1 MRGKARAIEDRSGAG
16 TVFACVLVMLATLLL
31 TVTFLFCGVLGT
43 VNGAKSR
50 MQEALDAV
58 LGNALSQQ
66 YDTVRDGNLPTVTV
80 GLAEVSGEL
89 ARSLAIAPEG
99 GSFTKRRGD
108 DILWSLRL
116 TDVTETRSEDLLT
129 VAVQGELRIPVVFGG
144 ETVGTVTVPIRVESG
159 IGSKYERIG
168 E

>member
-1 MRGKARAIEDRSGAG
+1 MRGKARALEDRSGAG
-16 TVFACVLVMLATLLL
+16 NVFACVLVMLATLLL

-50 MQEALDAV
+50 MQEALDAT

-66 YDTVRDGNLPTVTV
+66 YGTVRDGNLPKVTV
-80 GLAEVSGEL
+80 GLAEVNGEL
-89 ARSLAIAPEG
+89 ALSLAIAPKD

-116 TDVTETRSEDLLT
+116 TDVTETRSDDLLT
-129 VAVQGELRIPVVFGG
+129 VAVQGELRIPVAFGG

>member
-1 MRGKARAIEDRSGAG
+1 MRRKARVLEDRSGAG
-16 TVFACVLVMLATLLL
+16 TVFACVLVMLAMLLL
-31 TVTFLFCGVLGT
+31 TVAFLFCGVLGT

-50 MQEALDAV
+50 MQEALDAA
-58 LGNALSQQ
+58 LENALSEQ
-66 YDTVRDGNLPTVTV
+66 YDTVRDGALPAVTV
-80 GLAEVSGEL
+80 GLAEVNGEL
-89 ARSLAIAPEG
+89 ALSLAIVPKD

-116 TDVTETRSEDLLT
+116 TDVTETRSDDLLT

-144 ETVGTVTVPIRVESG
+144 EIVGTVTVPIRVESG

>member
-16 TVFACVLVMLATLLL
+16 TVFACVLVMLAMLLL
-31 TVTFLFCGVLGT
+31 TVAFLFCGLLET

-50 MQEALDAV
+50 MQEALDAA

-80 GLAEVSGEL
+80 GLAEANGEL
-89 ARSLAIAPEG
+89 ARSLKIEPED

-108 DILWSLRL
+108 DILWCLRL
-116 TDVTETRSEDLLT
+116 TDVTETRSEELLT
-129 VAVQGELRIPVVFGG
+129 VTVQVELQVPVAFGG
-144 ETVGTVTVPIRVESG
+144 ETIGTVTVPIRVESG
-159 IGSKYERIG
+159 IGSKYERMG

>member
-1 MRGKARAIEDRSGAG
+1 MREKARAIEDRSGAG

-31 TVTFLFCGVLGT
+31 TVTFLFCGLLGT

-50 MQEALDAV
+50 MQEALDAA

-66 YDTVRDGNLPTVTV
+66 YDTVRDGNLPMVTV
-80 GLAEVSGEL
+80 ELAEVNGEL
-89 ARSLAIAPEG
+89 ALSLAIAPED

-129 VAVQGELRIPVVFGG
+129 VAVRGELRVPVAFGG

>member
-1 MRGKARAIEDRSGAG
+1 M
-16 TVFACVLVMLATLLL
+16 LLL
-31 TVTFLFCGVLGT
+31 TVSFLFCGLLGT

-50 MQEALDAV
+50 MQEALDAA
-58 LGNALSQQ
+58 LGNALSEQ
-66 YDTVRDGNLPTVTV
+66 YDTVRDGALPAVTV
-80 GLAEVSGEL
+80 GLAEVNGEL
-89 ARSLAIAPEG
+89 ALSLAIAPEG

-116 TDVTETRSEDLLT
+116 TDVTETRSDDLLT

-144 ETVGTVTVPIRVESG
+144 ETVGTVMGPIRVESG

>member
-1 MRGKARAIEDRSGAG
+1 MRGRARGLEDRSGAG
-16 TVFACVLVMLATLLL
+16 TVFACVLVMLAMLLL
-31 TVTFLFCGVLGT
+31 TVAFLFCGLLGT

-50 MQEALDAV
+50 MQEALDAT

-66 YDTVRDGNLPTVTV
+66 YGTVRDGNLPKVTV
-80 GLAEVSGEL
+80 GLAEVNGEL
-89 ARSLAIAPEG
+89 AQSLKIEPED

-129 VAVQGELRIPVVFGG
+129 VAVQGELRIPIAFGG

>member
-1 MRGKARAIEDRSGAG
+1 MRGRARGLEDRSGAG

-50 MQEALDAV
+50 MQEALDAA

-66 YDTVRDGNLPTVTV
+66 YDTVRDGNLSTVTV
-80 GLAEVSGEL
+80 GLAEMNGEL
-89 ARSLAIAPEG
+89 TRSLRIEPED

-129 VAVQGELRIPVVFGG
+129 VTVQGELQVPVAFGG

-159 IGSKYERIG
+159 IGSKYERMG

>member
-1 MRGKARAIEDRSGAG
+1 MRERASALEDRSGAG

-31 TVTFLFCGVLGT
+31 TVTFLFCG
-43 VNGAKSR
+43 A
-50 MQEALDAV
+50 

-66 YDTVRDGNLPTVTV
+66 YDTVRDGNLPTGTV
-80 GLAEVSGEL
+80 GLAEVNGEL
-89 ARSLAIAPEG
+89 ALSLAIAPKD

-108 DILWSLRL
+108 DILWRLRL

-144 ETVGTVTVPIRVESG
+144 ETVGTVTVPIRVKSG
-159 IGSKYERIG
+159 IGSKCERIG

>member
-1 MRGKARAIEDRSGAG
+1 MRGKARALEDRSGAG
-16 TVFACVLVMLATLLL
+16 TVFACVLVMLAMLLL

-50 MQEALDAV
+50 MQEALDAT

-80 GLAEVSGEL
+80 GLAEVNGEL
-89 ARSLAIAPEG
+89 ALSLAITPED

-116 TDVTETRSEDLLT
+116 TDVIETRSEDLLT
-129 VAVQGELRIPVVFGG
+129 VTVQGELRVPVAFGG